1 MRYTFQHQIATGRTT
16 FPVAVLISIALW
28 VVPFE
33 NKTELLS
40 LLAGGITTYLLIELN
55 TTFAL
60 IRTRT
65 EMPSALF
72 ICLYSSLLFLHPYQ
86 HTCWTQLFF
95 MGTLFGLFKSYESK
109 NAPIH
114 IFHAFLCLGL
124 GSLLINDLIWLA
136 PLVFFAMIG
145 LRSMKARCFFAGL
158 FGLVI
163 PYWVILGYYL
173 FMDLSGQISLEG
185 LGISQLLNQ
194 HFGDMIPLGTTLEG
208 IRNEY
213 HELGLVKGLSYAA
226 ILVISIV
233 GTACSHYNSFND
245 KVRTRSFIGAL
256 VPLEIGIVLLGLIH
270 PALVDALFPI
280 QIVFASLTCS
290 YLFSLIFTR
299 FVGYFLLIVL
309 GITVGILAL
318 NMWGYFLL

>member
-1 MRYTFQHQIATGRTT
+1 MRYTFQHQIATGRST
-16 FPVAVLISIALW
+16 FPVAVLISIVLW
-28 VVPFE
+28 AVPFAD
-33 NKTELLS
+33 KTELLS

-72 ICLYSSLLFLHPYQ
+72 ICLYSSLIFLHPYQ

-95 MGTLFGLFKSYESK
+95 MGTLFGLFNSYESK

-114 IFHAFLCLGL
+114 IFHAFLSLGL
-124 GSLLINDLIWLA
+124 GSLLINDLIWIT
-136 PLVFFAMIG
+136 PLVLLAMIG
-145 LRSMKARCFFAGL
+145 LRSMTARCFFAAL
-158 FGLVI
+158 FGLTI

-173 FMDLSGQISLEG
+173 IMDISGEISLDG
-185 LGISQLLNQ
+185 LGISQLIYQ
-194 HFGDMIPLGTTLEG
+194 HFGDIIPLSTTFDG
-208 IRNEY
+208 IRTEY
-213 HELGLVKGLSYAA
+213 QELGLAKGVSYAV
-226 ILVISIV
+226 ILIISII

-270 PALVDALFPI
+270 PSLLDVLFPI
-280 QIVFASLTCS
+280 QIVFAALTCS

-309 GITVGILAL
+309 GATAGILAL
-318 NMWGYFLL
+318 NVWDYLFL